1 MELQVMPLERTEN
14 AGMGGPFILLTPKGK
29 PQVGYAEVQ
38 NVSRLVTDA
47 EEVRIMAAQYGT
59 IRAQA
64 LTPRESLA
72 LIEKML
78 GER

>member
-1 MELQVMPLERTEN
+1 MPTDRSEH
-14 AGMGGPFILLTPKGK
+14 AGMGGPFVLLTPKGK

-38 NVSRLVTDA
+38 SSSRLVTDL
-47 EEVRIMAAQYGT
+47 EGVRILAARYGS

-64 LTPRESLA
+64 LTTRESLA
-72 LIEKML
+72 LIENLL